1 MDCQYFLQANYFHLL
16 KVGDL
21 IICAFFALA
30 MILWYVL
37 LSESLLIFVS
47 TKKFFLVFKPFENIH
62 KGNSFTLRWI
72 FVIFGFTFSLSL
84 FLTLVLVVNYNILPT
99 ALCLPFFDP
108 THSILILKILV
119 IFVVISQT
127 SSTALIVIMFW
138 LLLAKIQK
146 STRHLGMKK
155 DKQKAIC

>member
-1 MDCQYFLQANYFHLL
+1 
-16 KVGDL
+16 
-21 IICAFFALA
+21 

-62 KGNSFTLRWI
+62 KGHSFSLRWI
-72 FVIFGFTFSLSL
+72 FVIYGFTFSLSL
-84 FLTLVLVVNYNILPT
+84 FLTLVLVVNYDILPT
-99 ALCLPFFDP
+99 ALCLPFIDP

-127 SSTALIVIMFW
+127 ISTALIVIMFLVTFSKDSKVNKTPW
-138 LLLAKIQK
+138 NE
-146 STRHLGMKK
+146 K

>member
-1 MDCQYFLQANYFHLL
+1 M
-16 KVGDL
+16 
-21 IICAFFALA
+21 
-30 MILWYVL
+30 
-37 LSESLLIFVS
+37 S

-62 KGNSFTLRWI
+62 KGHSFSLRWI
-72 FVIFGFTFSLSL
+72 FVIYGFTFSLSL

-119 IFVVISQT
+119 IFCCHFT
-127 SSTALIVIMFW
+127 DKFYSTHCYNVLVTFSKDSKVNKTPW
-138 LLLAKIQK
+138 NE
-146 STRHLGMKK
+146 K